1 MTDWAKVLKL
11 AEDEVD
17 RLKEKKKPD
26 KQKVSLYKF
35 PSGSVGHSTGQA
47 VPFNKDKFQQRKQE
61 AFLRKRGKFESTK
74 KDFGKATP
82 EQIALRQKKEARQA
96 KIDERKKARR
106 HRGGYKKT
114 AAYRAKMARANDQS

>member
-1 MTDWAKVLKL
+1 MTDWAEALRL
-11 AEDEVD
+11 AEAEND
-17 RLKEKKKPD
+17 RLKEKKKPVTGG
-26 KQKVSLYKF
+26 KQYKL
-35 PSGSVGHSTGQA
+35 PSGIAGTTTGQV
-47 VPFNKDKFQQRKQE
+47 VPHDNEKFQKRRQGSW
-61 AFLRKRGKFESTK
+61 LRRRGKMGSTE

-114 AAYRAKMARANDQS
+114 AAYKAKMARANVKS